1 MGFKITI
8 YIGKLAAKTQ
18 GGSRHNT
25 RLVFKTK
32 NMKHILKF
40 DAKIVKFCSR
50 MAAIASFLMAAFA
63 SLRLVAIASPPD
75 GGICQTQDGGPC

>member
-40 DAKIVKFCSR
+40 DAKIVKF
-50 MAAIASFLMAAFA
+50 FQ
-63 SLRLVAIASPPD
+63 PD
-75 GGICQTQDGGPC
+75 GGDCQLPYGGVC